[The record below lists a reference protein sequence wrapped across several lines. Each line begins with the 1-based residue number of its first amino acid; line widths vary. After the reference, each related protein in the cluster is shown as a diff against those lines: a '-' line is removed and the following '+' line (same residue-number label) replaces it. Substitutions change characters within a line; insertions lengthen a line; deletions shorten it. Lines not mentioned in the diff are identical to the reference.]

1 MVQANK
7 VAADVSSVGIPVK
20 AGMLNNRNIVKD
32 LKQRLQSA
40 KAIVLVDYKGINI
53 EEVNQLRSRFRTEQ
67 VDYLVQK
74 NTLVKI
80 ALNDIGI
87 TDLDEY
93 LVGPTA
99 LAICKSDEIAPA
111 RVMVKFVKEVMA
123 EKEFPRFKAGFVS
136 GTLLNAKQMQDLAC
150 LPSREELLARVMGS
164 AQAPLTRFVGV
175 TQGIIR
181 KFVYALDAVAKTKS

>member
-1 MVQANK
+1 MVQAYK
-7 VAADVSSVGIPVK
+7 LD
-20 AGMLNNRNIVKD
+20 IVKD
-32 LKQRLQSA
+32 LKERLQDA

-53 EEVNQLRSRFRTEQ
+53 EEVNQLRNRFRSEQ

-80 ALNDIGI
+80 ALNDMGI

-111 RVMVKFVKEVMA
+111 RVLVKFVKDIMED
-123 EKEFPRFKAGFVS
+123 KGFPKFKAGFVAGS
-136 GTLLNAKQMQDLAC
+136 LLDGKQMLALAK
-150 LPSREELLARVMGS
+150 LPSREELLAKFMGS
-164 AQAPLTRFVGV
+164 AQAPLSRFVGV

-181 KFVYALDAVAKTKS
+181 KFVYAVDAVAKTKA

>member
-1 MVQANK
+1 MVQAYK
-7 VAADVSSVGIPVK
+7 LD
-20 AGMLNNRNIVKD
+20 IVKD
-32 LKQRLQSA
+32 LKERLQDA

-53 EEVNQLRSRFRTEQ
+53 EEVNQLRNRFRSEQ

-80 ALNDIGI
+80 ALNDMGI

-111 RVMVKFVKEVMA
+111 RVLVKFVKDIMED
-123 EKEFPRFKAGFVS
+123 KGFPKFKAGFVA
-136 GTLLNAKQMQDLAC
+136 GNLLDGKQMLALAK
-150 LPSREELLARVMGS
+150 LPSREELLAKFMGS
-164 AQAPLTRFVGV
+164 AQAPLSRFVGV

-181 KFVYALDAVAKTKS
+181 KFVYAVDAVAKTKA